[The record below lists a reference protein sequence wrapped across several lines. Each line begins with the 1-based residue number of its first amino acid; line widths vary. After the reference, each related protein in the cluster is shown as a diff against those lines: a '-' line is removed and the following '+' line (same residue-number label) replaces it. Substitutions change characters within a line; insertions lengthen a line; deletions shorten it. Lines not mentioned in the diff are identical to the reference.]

1 METNPSEHIGPAQL
15 AKLLEESRRRAEP
28 ALDAAD
34 VHPHLAACP
43 ACREQFE
50 DLALLDRQLDRQKG
64 MRPAKSAPRQGDCPD
79 PVVWREI
86 AGGLTPPGETLIYLE
101 HASRCDHCGP
111 SLREAVAEVADLNG
125 EITEADRALIAIL
138 DSARAEWQRK
148 LAQQIAETQHTARD
162 RESAPWWK
170 RWLAVPRLAVPR
182 LAVPR
187 LAMAGASL
195 LAIVAVGSW
204 IVVHRIN
211 NYNAARNQPA
221 AADQLLARAY
231 TEKRT
236 LELRIAG
243 ADYAP
248 LRVSRGPAASFTS
261 RPEPLLKA
269 EALIA
274 SQLESHP
281 SDPSWLQAKAQADVL
296 EGKYDAA
303 VEALRRALEL
313 EPHSPALLTDLAT
326 AYFQRAQQE
335 DRKDDLGAA
344 YEYLSQ
350 ALRFHPDDPVALFNR
365 AIVAEHQFLYHQALD
380 DWDRYLQVDPRSDW
394 TGEAREAA
402 DRLRTKLKDHD
413 ASQAAP
419 LLTPALIATSI
430 AASTDAASGNDPNLR
445 STVDARIEEYLS
457 SAVRSWLPQAYAE
470 KGAADPAAQQALFF
484 LADLTSQQHN
494 DRWLADLLR
503 GSSARNFPQAAAALA
518 RAVNA
523 TDAGEYDVS
532 RQQAKLAEKFF
543 SSSGNTAGVLRAQF
557 EQTYAAQMTR
567 RSEACRRQATTVLR
581 KSEKYSYFWLQIQ
594 LGLEESICSGLMDD
608 LGTQEKMAQRA
619 MDRAQKNGYGGLYL
633 RSLYFAA
640 DEKIVVGDSSRTWRI
655 SLVGLQRYWSGQY
668 PSMQGLN
675 LYGGLA
681 YDAESHGRFNLQVA
695 LWREAIAVLGSDRN
709 LLWRA
714 TTHES
719 LAQAAKAA
727 HQPRLAEQQYAE
739 AARLYALAPQTEASR
754 SNAIENQIRSAQL
767 ESRQGQLDN
776 ALGRLISVQ
785 DQIRSLSNN
794 YLVQMFYSVLGEL
807 QLHRHREAEAEQA
820 LQPALT
826 IAEQSLASL
835 RSEAERIAWK
845 SEAAPV
851 YRALT
856 EARLLQGNPQESLDV
871 YESYLGASQ
880 GASPARPSVPHPSR
894 LALRL
899 PLLSQETVLVYAAL
913 PDGVAIWVCG
923 DRGVHAEWIAK
934 PADELQELAARF
946 YDLASDP
953 KSDLN
958 ALRRDGRSLYTAL
971 ILPIEQRLAPG
982 RTLVIEADGWLARV
996 PFEALVDAQNHY
1008 LIDRWPVVH
1017 SLGQDFEARLRNDND
1032 NDNNGNGNNDAG
1044 PISARMPLLVV
1055 ASAASS
1061 QQQGLPPL
1069 TGVAE
1074 EADAVAS
1081 GFHSPRVL
1089 KGSEATLRAVKEDLP
1104 SAAVFHFA
1112 GHSLFTPDRSG
1123 LLLEDAN
1130 SDAGRR
1136 TETPSLL
1143 DAAAVRKLN
1152 VGNMELA
1159 FLSACNTESGAGS
1172 SGGFNSIT
1180 EALLRAGV
1188 PHVVASRWEVME
1200 TRAFIDA
1207 FYRSALSG
1215 QHVSEAIRGASRNML
1230 ADPRTAHPYYWSAFA
1245 AYGRP

>member
-1 METNPSEHIGPAQL
+1 LEIDPNEHIGTVEL
-15 AKLLEESRRRAEP
+15 AKLLEESRRRAESRLDP
-28 ALDAAD
+28 ADLP
-34 VHPHLAACP
+34 PHLAGCP

-50 DLALLDRQLDRQKG
+50 DLALLDRQLDRQMKS
-64 MRPAKSAPRQGDCPD
+64 MKPAESAPRHGDCPD

-101 HASRCDHCGP
+101 HASRCDYCGP
-111 SLREAVAEVADLNG
+111 LLREAVAEVSHLNG
-125 EITEADRALIAIL
+125 EITEADRTLIAIL
-138 DSARAEWQRK
+138 ESARAEWQQR
-148 LAQQIAETQHTARD
+148 LAQQIVGTQHSGPD
-162 RESAPWWK
+162 RESKPWWK
-170 RWLAVPRLAVPR
+170 RWLPVPRLAVSR

-187 LAMAGASL
+187 LAMAGAFL
-195 LAIVAVGSW
+195 LAIVAAGSW
-204 IVVHRIN
+204 VVIHRIN
-211 NYNAARNQPA
+211 INNATRSQPA
-221 AADQLLARAY
+221 AAGKLLARAY

-350 ALRFHPDDPVALFNR
+350 ALRLHPDDPVALYNR
-365 AIVAEHQFLYHQALD
+365 AIVAEHQFLFHQALD
-380 DWDRYLQVDPRSDW
+380 DWDRYLKVDPRSDW

-419 LLTPALIATSI
+419 LLTPAQISASTATSI
-430 AASTDAASGNDPNLR
+430 AASADAASGDDPNLR

-457 SAVRSWLPQAYAE
+457 DAVRSWLPQAYPE
-470 KGAADPAAQQALFF
+470 KGAAEPATQRALFF

-503 GSSARNFPQAAAALA
+503 DSSARNFPHAVAALA

-523 TDAGEYDVS
+523 TDIAEYEVS
-532 RQQAKLAEKFF
+532 RRQAELAEQLFRAA
-543 SSSGNTAGVLRAQF
+543 GNTAGVLRAQF
-557 EQTYAAQMTR
+557 EQTYAAQATR
-567 RSEACRRQATTVLR
+567 QSEACRRHATTALTE
-581 KSEKYSYFWLQIQ
+581 SERYSYPWLQIQ
-594 LGLEESICSGLMDD
+594 LGLEKGVCSGLMDD
-608 LGTQEKMAQRA
+608 LGTYRKMAQRA
-619 MDRAQKNGYGGLYL
+619 TDRAKKYGYGGVYL
-633 RSLYFAA
+633 RSLHFAA
-640 DEKIVVGDSSRTWRI
+640 DEKIGAGDRSGAWRL
-655 SLVGLQRYWSGQY
+655 SLTGLQRYWSGQY
-668 PSMQGLN
+668 PSMQGYN
-675 LYGGLA
+675 LYFGLA
-681 YDAESHGRFNLQVA
+681 YDAESHDQFNVQIA
-695 LWREAIAVLGSDRN
+695 SWREAIAVLGSDRN
-709 LLWRA
+709 LTWRA
-714 TTHES
+714 FAHQS
-719 LAQAAKAA
+719 LAHAANAA

-739 AARLYALAPQTEASR
+739 AARLYSLAPQTEASR
-754 SNAIENQIRSAQL
+754 SNAIESQIRNAQL
-767 ESRQGQLDN
+767 DSRRGRLDN
-776 ALGRLISVQ
+776 AVGRLISVQ
-785 DQIRSLSNN
+785 DQIRPLSNN
-794 YLVQMFYSVLGEL
+794 YLVQMFYSTLGEL
-807 QLHRHREAEAEQA
+807 ELRKQRAVEAERA
-820 LQPALT
+820 LQPALSL
-826 IAEQSLASL
+826 AARNLASL
-835 RSEAERIAWK
+835 GSDAERISWK
-845 SEAAPV
+845 NDAAPV
-851 YRALT
+851 YLALT
-856 EARLLQGNPQESLDV
+856 EAKLLQGYPQESLEV

-880 GASPARPSVPHPSR
+880 RAAPDRRSPSQLAS
-894 LALRL
+894 RL
-899 PLLSQETVLVYAAL
+899 PLLSHETVLIYATL
-913 PDGVAIWVCG
+913 PDGLAIWVFD
-923 DRGVHAEWIAK
+923 DRGVYAEWIAK
-934 PADELQELAARF
+934 PTDELKELASRF

-958 ALRRDGRSLYTAL
+958 ALRRDGRSLYTEL
-971 ILPIEQRLAPG
+971 ILPVEKQLIPG

-1008 LIDRWPVVH
+1008 LIERWPVVH
-1017 SLGQDFEARLRNDND
+1017 SLGQDFEARLRNDNG
-1032 NDNNGNGNNDAG
+1032 NDSNDAG

-1055 ASAASS
+1055 ASGASS
-1061 QQQGLPPL
+1061 QEQGLPPL

-1112 GHSLFTPDRSG
+1112 GHSLVTPDRSG
-1123 LLLEDAN
+1123 LLLENAN
-1130 SDAGRR
+1130 AVSR

-1200 TRAFIDA
+1200 TRAFIDN

-1215 QHVSEAIRGASRNML
+1215 QLVSESIRGASRNML

-1245 AYGRP
+1245 TYGRP

>member
-1 METNPSEHIGPAQL
+1 VLETDPSEHVRTAEL
-15 AKLLEESRRRAEP
+15 ARLLEESRRRAESAP
-28 ALDAAD
+28 DAAD
-34 VHPHLAACP
+34 MHPHLAACP

-50 DLALLDRQLDRQKG
+50 DLALLDRQLDRQMKG
-64 MRPAKSAPRQGDCPD
+64 IRPDESPPRHGDCPD

-111 SLREAVAEVADLNG
+111 LLREAVAEVSDLNG
-125 EITEADRALIAIL
+125 ETTEAERTLIAIL
-138 DSARAEWQRK
+138 DSARAEWQQK
-148 LAQQIAETQHTARD
+148 LAQQITATQHSAPD
-162 RESAPWWK
+162 RESTPWWQ

-182 LAVPR
+182 LAAPR

-195 LAIVAVGSW
+195 LAIVAMGSW
-204 IVVHRIN
+204 VVVHRVN
-211 NYNAARNQPA
+211 NYNATRNQPA
-221 AADQLLARAY
+221 AADKLLARAY

-243 ADYAP
+243 ANYAP

-261 RPEPLLKA
+261 RPAPLLKA

-350 ALRFHPDDPVALFNR
+350 ALRLHPDDPVALYNR

-402 DRLRTKLKDHD
+402 DRLRAKLKDHD

-419 LLTPALIATSI
+419 LLSPAQI
-430 AASTDAASGNDPNLR
+430 AASAAASADAASGDDPNLR

-457 SAVRSWLPQAYAE
+457 SAVRSWLPQAYPE
-470 KGAADPAAQQALFF
+470 KGAADPAAQRALFF

-503 GSSARNFPQAAAALA
+503 GSSARNFTQAVAALA

-523 TDAGEYDVS
+523 TDIAEYDVS
-532 RQQAKLAEKFF
+532 RRQAELAEQLFRA
-543 SSSGNTAGVLRAQF
+543 SGNIAGVLRAQF
-557 EQTYAAQMTR
+557 EQTYAAQIER
-567 RSEACRRQATTVLR
+567 HSEACRRQATAALGD
-581 KSEKYSYFWLQIQ
+581 SEKYSYSWLQIQ
-594 LGLEESICSGLMDD
+594 LGLEDGVCSALMDD
-608 LGTQEKMAQRA
+608 LGTYKKMAQRA
-619 MDRAQKNGYGGLYL
+619 MDRAQKRGYGGLYL
-633 RSLYFAA
+633 RSLYFGA
-640 DEKIVVGDSSRTWRI
+640 DEKIGAGDRSGAWRLFI
-655 SLVGLQRYWSGQY
+655 TGLQRYWSGQY
-668 PSMQGLN
+668 PPMQGYN
-675 LYGGLA
+675 LYGSLA
-681 YDAESHGRFNLQVA
+681 YAAESHDQFNLQVA
-695 LWREAIAVLGSDRN
+695 LWLEAIGAIGSDTN
-709 LLWRA
+709 LLRRA
-714 TTHES
+714 KAHES
-719 LAQAAKAA
+719 LARAANAA
-727 HQPRLAEQQYAE
+727 HEPRLAGQQYAE

-754 SNAIENQIRSAQL
+754 SNAIENQVRNAQL
-767 ESRQGQLDN
+767 ESRQGRPDD
-776 ALGRLISVQ
+776 ALGRLISMQ
-785 DQIRSLSNN
+785 DQIRPLSNN
-794 YLVQMFYSVLGEL
+794 YLVQMFYSTLGEL
-807 QLHRHREAEAEQA
+807 QLRRHREAEAEQA

-826 IAEQSLASL
+826 LAEQNLASL
-835 RSEAERIAWK
+835 KSEAERITWK
-845 SEAAPV
+845 NDAAPV
-851 YRALT
+851 YRTLT
-856 EARLLQGNPQESLDV
+856 EAKLLQGNPQESLEV

-880 GASPARPSVPHPSR
+880 RAAPGRRPPSQLAS
-894 LALRL
+894 RL
-899 PLLSQETVLVYAAL
+899 PLLSHETVLVYAAL
-913 PDGVAIWVCG
+913 PDGLAIWVCD

-934 PADELQELAARF
+934 PTEGLQELAARF

-953 KSDLN
+953 KSDLT

-971 ILPIEQRLAPG
+971 ILPVEQRLAPG

-996 PFEALVDAQNHY
+996 PFEALVDAGNHY
-1008 LIDRWPVVH
+1008 LIERWPVVH
-1017 SLGQDFEARLRNDND
+1017 SLGQDFEARLRNDNNND
-1032 NDNNGNGNNDAG
+1032 NDGSDNHDAG

-1061 QQQGLPPL
+1061 QEQGLPPL

-1112 GHSLFTPDRSG
+1112 GHSLVTPDRSG
-1123 LLLEDAN
+1123 LLLENAN
-1130 SDAGRR
+1130 ADAGSR
-1136 TETPSLL
+1136 TETPALL

-1172 SGGFNSIT
+1172 SGGFNSVT

-1200 TRAFIDA
+1200 TRAFIDD
-1207 FYRSALSG
+1207 FYRTALSG
-1215 QHVSEAIRGASRNML
+1215 QPVSEAIRGASRNML
-1230 ADPRTAHPYYWSAFA
+1230 ADPRTSHPYYWSAFA

>member
-1 METNPSEHIGPAQL
+1 LERNSSEHVGAAEL
-15 AKLLEESRRRAEP
+15 AKLLEESRRRAESAP
-28 ALDAAD
+28 DAAD

-43 ACREQFE
+43 VCREQFE
-50 DLALLDRQLDRQKG
+50 DLALLDRQLDRQMKG
-64 MRPAKSAPRQGDCPD
+64 IRPAESPPRHGDCPGRA
-79 PVVWREI
+79 VWREI
-86 AGGLTPPGETLIYLE
+86 SGGLTPPEETLACLG

-111 SLREAVAEVADLNG
+111 LLREAVAEVANLNG
-125 EITEADRALIAIL
+125 EITEAERTLIAL
-138 DSARAEWQRK
+138 LESARAEWQQR
-148 LAQQIAETQHTARD
+148 LAQQIVGTEHSVPDQ
-162 RESAPWWK
+162 ESTPWWK
-170 RWLAVPRLAVPR
+170 QWAVPHLAG
-182 LAVPR
+182 PR
-187 LAMAGASL
+187 LAMAGAFL
-195 LAIVAVGSW
+195 LAIVAAGSW
-204 IVVHRIN
+204 VVIHRIN
-211 NYNAARNQPA
+211 INNATRNQPA
-221 AADQLLARAY
+221 AAGKLLARAY

-313 EPHSPALLTDLAT
+313 EPHSPAFLTDLAT

-350 ALRFHPDDPVALFNR
+350 ALRLHPDDPVALFNR

-394 TGEAREAA
+394 TGEARESA

-419 LLTPALIATSI
+419 LLSPAQI
-430 AASTDAASGNDPNLR
+430 AASADVASGDDPNLR
-445 STVDARIEEYLS
+445 SAVDARIEEYLS
-457 SAVRSWLPQAYAE
+457 GAVRSWLPQAYPE
-470 KGAADPAAQQALFF
+470 KGAADSAAQQALFF
-484 LADLTSQQHN
+484 LADLTSRQHN
-494 DRWLADLLR
+494 DRWLSDLLR
-503 GSSARNFPQAAAALA
+503 ASSARNFPQAVAELA

-523 TDAGEYDVS
+523 NDAGEYDIS
-532 RQQAKLAEKFF
+532 SQQAALAEELFRA
-543 SSSGNTAGVLRAQF
+543 SGNMAGGLRAQF
-557 EQTYAAQMTR
+557 EQTFAAQLTR
-567 RSEACRRQATTVLR
+567 RSEVCRQQATPALAE
-581 KSEKYSYFWLQIQ
+581 SEKYSYSWLQIQ
-594 LGLEESICSGLMDD
+594 LGLEESICSGLMNN
-608 LGTQEKMAQRA
+608 LGTQEKTAQRA
-619 MDRAQKNGYGGLYL
+619 MGRAQKNGYGGLYL
-633 RSLYFAA
+633 RSLFFVA
-640 DEKIVVGDSSRTWRI
+640 DEKFVAGDRSFAWRL
-655 SLVGLQRYWSGQY
+655 SLAGLQRYWAGQY
-668 PSMQGLN
+668 PSNRGHN
-675 LYGGLA
+675 FYTSLA
-681 YDAESHGRFNLQVA
+681 YDAESHDQFNLQVA
-695 LWREAIAVLGSDRN
+695 VWRETVMVLGSDRELQLQATAHE
-709 LLWRA
+709 LLA
-714 TTHES
+714 H
-719 LAQAAKAA
+719 AAKAA

-739 AARLYALAPQTEASR
+739 AARLYALAPKTAASR
-754 SNAIENQIRSAQL
+754 SNAIENQIRNAQL
-767 ESRQGQLDN
+767 ESRQGQLDS
-776 ALGRLISVQ
+776 AVGRLISVQ
-785 DQIRSLSNN
+785 DQIRPLSNH
-794 YLVQMFYSVLGEL
+794 YLVQMFYSALGEL
-807 QLHRHREAEAEQA
+807 QLHRHRETEAEQA

-826 IAEQSLASL
+826 LAEESLASL
-835 RSEAERIAWK
+835 GSEAERISWK
-845 SEAAPV
+845 NDAAPV
-851 YRALT
+851 YLALT
-856 EARLLQGNPQESLDV
+856 EAKLLQGYPQESLEV

-880 GASPARPSVPHPSR
+880 RATPGRLPVPEPSR
-894 LALRL
+894 LASRL
-899 PLLSQETVLVYAAL
+899 PPLSRETTLVYAAL
-913 PDGVAIWVCG
+913 PDGLAIWVCD
-923 DRGVHAEWIAK
+923 DRGVDAEWIATSTE
-934 PADELQELAARF
+934 ELQEAAARF
-946 YDLASDP
+946 YGLASDP
-953 KSDLN
+953 KSNLN
-958 ALRRDGRSLYTAL
+958 ALRRDGRSLYTSL
-971 ILPIEQRLAPG
+971 ILPVEQRLTPS

-996 PFEALVDAQNHY
+996 PFEALVDDQNHY
-1008 LIDRWPVVH
+1008 LIERWPVVH
-1017 SLGQDFEARLRNDND
+1017 SLGQDFEARLRHDNGD
-1032 NDNNGNGNNDAG
+1032 GDNDAG

-1061 QQQGLPPL
+1061 QEQGLAPL
-1069 TGVAE
+1069 SGVAE

-1123 LLLEDAN
+1123 LLLENAN
-1130 SDAGRR
+1130 AGAGSR

-1172 SGGFNSIT
+1172 SGGFHSVT

-1188 PHVVASRWEVME
+1188 PHVVASRWEVVE
-1200 TRAFIDA
+1200 TRAFIDD
-1207 FYRSALSG
+1207 FYRGALSG
-1215 QHVSEAIRGASRNML
+1215 QLVSESIRRASRNML
-1230 ADPRTAHPYYWSAFA
+1230 ADPRTAHPYSWSAFA

>member
-1 METNPSEHIGPAQL
+1 MAEL
-15 AKLLEESRRRAEP
+15 AKLLEESRRRAES
-28 ALDAAD
+28 ALDAPD

-43 ACREQFE
+43 TCREQFD
-50 DLALLDRQLDRQKG
+50 DLALLDRQLDRQMKG
-64 MRPAKSAPRQGDCPD
+64 MRLAESPPRQGDCPR
-79 PVVWREI
+79 PGLWREI
-86 AGGLTPPGETLIYLE
+86 VGGLTPPSETLIYLE
-101 HASRCDHCGP
+101 HASRCDRCGP
-111 SLREAVAEVADLNG
+111 LLREAVTEVADLNG
-125 EITEADRALIAIL
+125 ETTAAERTLIAIL
-138 DSARAEWQRK
+138 ESARAEWQQR
-148 LAQQIAETQHTARD
+148 LAQQIAGTQHSGRD
-162 RESAPWWK
+162 RESMPWWQ
-170 RWLAVPRLAVPR
+170 RWLAVPRLALPR

-204 IVVHRIN
+204 VVVHRVN
-211 NYNAARNQPA
+211 NYNATRNQPA
-221 AADQLLARAY
+221 AAGRLLARAY

-236 LELRIAG
+236 VELRIAG

-313 EPHSPALLTDLAT
+313 EPHSSALLTDLAT

-350 ALRFHPDDPVALFNR
+350 ALRLHPDDPVALFNR

-380 DWDRYLQVDPRSDW
+380 DWDRYLQVDSRSDW

-419 LLTPALIATSI
+419 LLTPAQIATSI
-430 AASTDAASGNDPNLR
+430 AASADLASGDDPNLR

-457 SAVRSWLPQAYAE
+457 SAVRSWLPQAYPE
-470 KGAADPAAQQALFF
+470 KGAADPAAQRALFF
-484 LADLTSQQHN
+484 LADVTSQQHN

-503 GSSARNFPQAAAALA
+503 GSSARNFPQAVAALA
-518 RAVNA
+518 KAAQAN
-523 TDAGEYDVS
+523 DAGKYATTNVQAPQAERLFRAS
-532 RQQAKLAEKFF
+532 RNE
-543 SSSGNTAGVLRAQF
+543 AGALRAQF
-557 EQTYAAQMTR
+557 EQTYAAQIERQSDM
-567 RSEACRRQATTVLR
+567 CRRKATAALTESKR
-581 KSEKYSYFWLQIQ
+581 YSYPWLQIQ
-594 LGLEESICSGLMDD
+594 LGLEEGVCSALMDD
-608 LGTQEKMAQRA
+608 LGTYRKMAQRA
-619 MDRAQKNGYGGLYL
+619 MDRTQKHRYGGLYL
-633 RSLYFAA
+633 RSLVFAA
-640 DEKIVVGDSSRTWRI
+640 DERLGAGARSSAWML
-655 SLVGLQRYWSGQY
+655 SLTGLQRYRSGEY
-668 PSMQGLN
+668 SPMQGYN
-675 LYGGLA
+675 LYGCLA
-681 YDAESHGRFNLQVA
+681 YDAGSHDQFNLQLA
-695 LWREAIAVLGSDRN
+695 FWREAIAILGSGGS
-709 LLWRA
+709 LLRLA
-714 TTHES
+714 VAHES
-719 LAQAAKAA
+719 LARAASAA
-727 HQPRLAEQQYAE
+727 NQPRLAEQQYAE

-754 SNAIENQIRSAQL
+754 WNPIESQIRNAQL
-767 ESRQGQLDN
+767 DLDQRQLDN

-785 DQIRSLSNN
+785 DQIRPLSNN
-794 YLVQMFYSVLGEL
+794 YLVQMFYSTLGEL
-807 QLHRHREAEAEQA
+807 QLRRHREAEAEQA

-826 IAEQSLASL
+826 FAEKSLASL
-835 RSEAERIAWK
+835 GSEAERISWRND
-845 SEAAPV
+845 AAPV
-851 YRALT
+851 YLALT
-856 EARLLQGNPQESLDV
+856 EAKLLQGYPQESLEV

-880 GASPARPSVPHPSR
+880 RAALDRRAPSQLVSR
-894 LALRL
+894 I
-899 PLLSQETVLVYAAL
+899 PLLSRETVLVYAAL
-913 PDGVAIWVCG
+913 PDGLAIWICD

-934 PADELQELAARF
+934 PTEQLQELAARF
-946 YDLASDP
+946 YNLASDS
-953 KSDLN
+953 KSNLS

-971 ILPIEQRLAPG
+971 ILPVEQRLTPG

-1008 LIDRWPVVH
+1008 LIERWPVVH
-1017 SLGQDFEARLRNDND
+1017 SLGQNFEARLRHDND
-1032 NDNNGNGNNDAG
+1032 NDNNDAG

-1061 QQQGLPPL
+1061 QEQGLPPL

-1074 EADAVAS
+1074 EADAVAR

-1112 GHSLFTPDRSG
+1112 GHSLVTPDRSG
-1123 LLLEDAN
+1123 LLLENAN
-1130 SDAGRR
+1130 ADAGPR

-1172 SGGFNSIT
+1172 SGGFNSIA

-1188 PHVVASRWEVME
+1188 PHVVASRWEVVD
-1200 TRAFIDA
+1200 TRAFIND

-1215 QHVSEAIRGASRNML
+1215 QLVSESIRGASRNML

>member
-1 METNPSEHIGPAQL
+1 
-15 AKLLEESRRRAEP
+15 
-28 ALDAAD
+28 
-34 VHPHLAACP
+34 
-43 ACREQFE
+43 
-50 DLALLDRQLDRQKG
+50 
-64 MRPAKSAPRQGDCPD
+64 
-79 PVVWREI
+79 
-86 AGGLTPPGETLIYLE
+86 
-101 HASRCDHCGP
+101 
-111 SLREAVAEVADLNG
+111 
-125 EITEADRALIAIL
+125 
-138 DSARAEWQRK
+138 
-148 LAQQIAETQHTARD
+148 
-162 RESAPWWK
+162 
-170 RWLAVPRLAVPR
+170 
-182 LAVPR
+182 
-187 LAMAGASL
+187 MAGAFL
-195 LAIVAVGSW
+195 LAIVAAGSW
-204 IVVHRIN
+204 VVIHRIDIN
-211 NYNAARNQPA
+211 NATRNQPA
-221 AADQLLARAY
+221 AAGKLLARAY

-248 LRVSRGPAASFTS
+248 LRASRGPAASFTS

-344 YEYLSQ
+344 CEYLSQ
-350 ALRFHPDDPVALFNR
+350 ALRLRPDDPVALFNR

-413 ASQAAP
+413 ASQVAP
-419 LLTPALIATSI
+419 LLSPAQIAT
-430 AASTDAASGNDPNLR
+430 AADAALGYDPNLR

-457 SAVRSWLPQAYAE
+457 GAVRSWLPQAYPE
-470 KGAADPAAQQALFF
+470 KGAGDPAAQRALFF

-494 DRWLADLLR
+494 DRWLSDLLR
-503 GSSARNFPQAAAALA
+503 ASSTHNFPQAVAALA
-518 RAVNA
+518 RSVNA
-523 TDAGEYDVS
+523 NDAGEYDVS
-532 RQQAKLAEKFF
+532 RQQTKLAEKFF

-557 EQTYAAQMTR
+557 EQTYAAHATR
-567 RSEACRRQATTVLR
+567 RSEACRLQAATALTE
-581 KSEKYSYFWLQIQ
+581 SEKYPYSWLQIR
-594 LGLEESICSGLMDD
+594 LELEEAICSGIMND
-608 LGTQEKMAQRA
+608 LGTQEKLSQRA
-619 MDRAQKNGYGGLYL
+619 MGQAQIHGYGGLYL

-640 DEKIVVGDSSRTWRI
+640 DQRVGVGDRSGAWRLSI
-655 SLVGLQRYWSGQY
+655 TALQRYWSGQY
-668 PSMQGLN
+668 SWIQAYN

-681 YDAESHGRFNLQVA
+681 FDAESHDQFNLQVA
-695 LWREAIAVLGSDRN
+695 LWREAIAELGSDENVLR
-709 LLWRA
+709 RA
-714 TTHES
+714 TTHEL
-719 LAQAAKAA
+719 LARAANAA
-727 HQPRLAEQQYAE
+727 QQPRLAQQQYAE

-754 SNAIENQIRSAQL
+754 WNAIESQIRNAQL
-767 ESRQGQLDN
+767 ESHQGQLDN
-776 ALGRLISVQ
+776 AVARLISVQ
-785 DQIRSLSNN
+785 DQIRPLSNN
-794 YLVQMFYSVLGEL
+794 YLVQMFYSTLGEL
-807 QLHRHREAEAEQA
+807 QLRRHREAEAEQA

-826 IAEQSLASL
+826 LAKQNLASL
-835 RSEAERIAWK
+835 KSEAERITWRNDAG
-845 SEAAPV
+845 PV
-851 YRALT
+851 YGALT
-856 EARLLQGNPQESLDV
+856 EAKLVQGYPQESLEV

-880 GASPARPSVPHPSR
+880 RAALGRSPVPQPSR

-899 PLLSQETVLVYAAL
+899 PLLSHETVVVYAAL
-913 PDGVAIWVCG
+913 PDGLAIWVCD

-934 PADELQELAARF
+934 PTEELQELAARF
-946 YDLASDP
+946 YDLASDR

-971 ILPIEQRLAPG
+971 ILPVEQRLAPG
-982 RTLVIEADGWLARV
+982 RTLVIEADGWLSRV

-1008 LIDRWPVVH
+1008 VIERWPVVH

-1032 NDNNGNGNNDAG
+1032 NNGNDNKDVG

-1061 QQQGLPPL
+1061 QEEGLPPL
-1069 TGVAE
+1069 SGIAE

-1089 KGSEATLRAVKEDLP
+1089 KESEATLRAVKEDLP
-1104 SAAVFHFA
+1104 SAAIFHFA
-1112 GHSLFTPDRSG
+1112 GHSLVTPGRSG
-1123 LLLEDAN
+1123 LLLEDARA
-1130 SDAGRR
+1130 DAGPR

-1172 SGGFNSIT
+1172 SGGFNSVT

-1188 PHVVASRWEVME
+1188 PHVVASRWEVTE
-1200 TRAFIDA
+1200 TREFIEG

-1215 QHVSEAIRGASRNML
+1215 QPVSEAIRGASRNML
-1230 ADPRTAHPYYWSAFA
+1230 TDPRTAHPYYWSAFA

>member
-1 METNPSEHIGPAQL
+1 LETDPSVHIGTAEL
-15 AKLLEESRRRAEP
+15 AKLLEESRRRAESAP
-28 ALDAAD
+28 DAANM
-34 VHPHLAACP
+34 HPHLAACP
-43 ACREQFE
+43 ACREQFV
-50 DLALLDRQLDRQKG
+50 DLALLDRQLDRQMKG
-64 MRPAKSAPRQGDCPD
+64 MRPAKSAPRQGDCPR

-86 AGGLTPPGETLIYLE
+86 AGGLTPPAETLIYLE

-111 SLREAVAEVADLNG
+111 LLRGAVAEVSDLNG
-125 EITEADRALIAIL
+125 ETTEEDRTLIAIL
-138 DSARAEWQRK
+138 ESARAEWQQR
-148 LAQQIAETQHTARD
+148 LAQQIAGTQHSGRD
-162 RESAPWWK
+162 RESTPWWK
-170 RWLAVPRLAVPR
+170 RWRPVPRLAVSRLALPR
-182 LAVPR
+182 LAT
-187 LAMAGASL
+187 AGAFL
-195 LAIVAVGSW
+195 LAIVAAGSW
-204 IVVHRIN
+204 VVIHRIN
-211 NYNAARNQPA
+211 INNATRNQPA
-221 AADQLLARAY
+221 AAGKLLARAY

-303 VEALRRALEL
+303 VEALRRTLEL

-335 DRKDDLGAA
+335 DRKEDFGAA
-344 YEYLSQ
+344 YECLSQ

-419 LLTPALIATSI
+419 LLSPAQI
-430 AASTDAASGNDPNLR
+430 AASADSASGDDPNLR

-457 SAVRSWLPQAYAE
+457 GAVRSWLPQAYPE
-470 KGAADPAAQQALFF
+470 KGAADPAAQRALFF
-484 LADLTSQQHN
+484 LADLSSQQHN

-503 GSSARNFPQAAAALA
+503 GSSARNFPQAVAALA

-523 TDAGEYDVS
+523 TDIAEYDVS
-532 RQQAKLAEKFF
+532 RLQAALAEQLFRA
-543 SSSGNTAGVLRAQF
+543 SGNIAGVLRSQF
-557 EQTYAAQMTR
+557 EQTYAAQIER
-567 RSEACRRQATTVLR
+567 YSEACRRKATVALME
-581 KSEKYSYFWLQIQ
+581 SERYSYPWLQIQ
-594 LGLEESICSGLMDD
+594 LGLEEGVCSALMDD
-608 LGTQEKMAQRA
+608 LGVYKKMAQRA
-619 MDRAQKNGYGGLYL
+619 MDRAQRHGYSGLYL
-633 RSLYFAA
+633 RSLVFAA
-640 DEKIVVGDSSRTWRI
+640 DEKIGVGNRSGAWEF
-655 SLVGLQRYWSGQY
+655 SLAGLERYWSGSY
-668 PSMQGLN
+668 PPGQVYN

-681 YDAESHGRFNLQVA
+681 YDAGSRDQFDIQIA
-695 LWREAIAVLGSDRN
+695 SWREAIAALGSDTN
-709 LLWRA
+709 LWRRA
-714 TTHES
+714 MAHEM
-719 LAQAAKAA
+719 LAGAANAA
-727 HQPRLAEQQYAE
+727 HRPRLAEQQYAE
-739 AARLYALAPQTEASR
+739 AARLYTVAPRTEASR
-754 SNAIENQIRSAQL
+754 SNSIENQIRNAQL
-767 ESRQGQLDN
+767 ELRQGQLET

-785 DQIRSLSNN
+785 GQIRPLSNN

-807 QLHRHREAEAEQA
+807 QLRRHREAEAQQA

-826 IAEQSLASL
+826 LAEQSLASL
-835 RSEAERIAWK
+835 KSEAERISWK
-845 SEAAPV
+845 NDAAPV
-851 YRALT
+851 YLALT
-856 EARLLQGNPQESLDV
+856 EARLLQGYSQESLEV
-871 YESYLGASQ
+871 YERYLGASQ
-880 GASPARPSVPHPSR
+880 RATPGRPAVPQPSL
-894 LALRL
+894 LAPRL
-899 PLLSQETVLVYAAL
+899 PLLSRETTLVYAAL
-913 PDGVAIWVCG
+913 PDGLAIWVCD

-934 PADELQELAARF
+934 PTDELQELAARF

-953 KSDLN
+953 KSDLT

-971 ILPIEQRLAPG
+971 ILPIEQRLTPG
-982 RTLVIEADGWLARV
+982 RTLVIEADGWLARL

-1008 LIDRWPVVH
+1008 LIEHWPVVH

-1032 NDNNGNGNNDAG
+1032 NDNNGNENNDAG
-1044 PISARMPLLVV
+1044 PISAQMPLLVV

-1061 QQQGLPPL
+1061 QEEGLPPL
-1069 TGVAE
+1069 SGVAE

-1123 LLLEDAN
+1123 LLLENAN
-1130 SDAGRR
+1130 ADSGSRS
-1136 TETPSLL
+1136 ETPALL

-1159 FLSACNTESGAGS
+1159 FLSACNTESGAGT
-1172 SGGFNSIT
+1172 SGGFNSVT

-1188 PHVVASRWEVME
+1188 PHVVASRWEVVE
-1200 TRAFIDA
+1200 TRAFIDD
-1207 FYRSALSG
+1207 FYRSVLSG
-1215 QHVSEAIRGASRNML
+1215 QPVSEAIRGASRNML

>member
-1 METNPSEHIGPAQL
+1 MEIDPNEHIGTVEL
-15 AKLLEESRRRAEP
+15 AKLLEESRRCAES
-28 ALDAAD
+28 ARDAAD
-34 VHPHLAACP
+34 MHPHLAACP

-50 DLALLDRQLDRQKG
+50 DLALLDRQLDRQMKS
-64 MRPAKSAPRQGDCPD
+64 MRPAESAPRQGDCPD

-111 SLREAVAEVADLNG
+111 LLREAVAEVSDLNG
-125 EITEADRALIAIL
+125 EITEAERTLIAL
-138 DSARAEWQRK
+138 LESARAEWQQR
-148 LAQQIAETQHTARD
+148 LAQQIARTQHSAVD
-162 RESAPWWK
+162 RESTPWWQ
-170 RWLAVPRLAVPR
+170 RWLAIPRLAVPS

-204 IVVHRIN
+204 VVVHRIN
-211 NYNAARNQPA
+211 NYNATRNQPA
-221 AADQLLARAY
+221 AADKLLARAY

-365 AIVAEHQFLYHQALD
+365 AIVAEHQFLFHQALD

-419 LLTPALIATSI
+419 LLTPAQIATSI
-430 AASTDAASGNDPNLR
+430 AASADSASGDDPNLR
-445 STVDARIEEYLS
+445 PAVDARIEEYLS
-457 SAVRSWLPQAYAE
+457 VAVRSWLPQAYPE
-470 KGAADPAAQQALFF
+470 KGAADPAAQRALFF

-503 GSSARNFPQAAAALA
+503 GSSARNFPQAVAALA
-518 RAVNA
+518 RAVDA
-523 TDAGEYDVS
+523 TDIAEYDVS
-532 RQQAKLAEKFF
+532 RRQADLAEQLFRA
-543 SSSGNTAGVLRAQF
+543 SGNIAGVLRAQF
-557 EQTYAAQMTR
+557 EQTYAAQIER
-567 RSEACRRQATTVLR
+567 HSEACRRQATAALAE
-581 KSEKYSYFWLQIQ
+581 SEKYSYSWLQIQ
-594 LGLEESICSGLMDD
+594 LGLEDGLCSALMDD
-608 LGTQEKMAQRA
+608 LGTHKEMAQRA
-619 MDRAQKNGYGGLYL
+619 MDRAQEHRYGGLYL
-633 RSLYFAA
+633 RSLYFAT
-640 DEKIVVGDSSRTWRI
+640 DEEIGAGDRSGAWRL
-655 SLVGLQRYWSGQY
+655 SLAGLQRYWSGPY
-668 PSMQGLN
+668 PWRQVYN

-681 YDAESHGRFNLQVA
+681 YDAGSRDQFSIQIA
-695 LWREAIAVLGSDRN
+695 LWREAIAALGSDTN
-709 LLWRA
+709 LWRRA
-714 TTHES
+714 MAHEM
-719 LAQAAKAA
+719 LAGAAKGA
-727 HQPRLAEQQYAE
+727 HQPRLAEQQYTE
-739 AARLYALAPQTEASR
+739 AARLYALAPQTGASR
-754 SNAIENQIRSAQL
+754 NNAIENQIRSAQL
-767 ESRQGQLDN
+767 DLRQGQLDH

-785 DQIRSLSNN
+785 DRIRPLSNN
-794 YLVQMFYSVLGEL
+794 YLVQMFYSTLGEL
-807 QLHRHREAEAEQA
+807 QLRRHREAEAEQA

-826 IAEQSLASL
+826 LAEHDLASL
-835 RSEAERIAWK
+835 GSEAERITWK
-845 SEAAPV
+845 DDAAPV
-851 YRALT
+851 YLALT
-856 EARLLQGNPQESLDV
+856 EAKLLQGYPQESLEV

-880 GASPARPSVPHPSR
+880 RAASGPLSSQTSVKETSR
-894 LALRL
+894 VAVRF
-899 PLLSQETVLVYAAL
+899 PLFSRETVLVYAAL
-913 PDGVAIWVCG
+913 PDGLAIWVCD
-923 DRGVHAEWIAK
+923 DRGLHAEWIAK
-934 PADELQELAARF
+934 PTDELQELTARF
-946 YDLASDP
+946 YDSASDP
-953 KSDLN
+953 KSDLT

-971 ILPIEQRLAPG
+971 ILPVEQRLAPG

-1008 LIDRWPVVH
+1008 LIERWPVVH

-1032 NDNNGNGNNDAG
+1032 NDNNDAG
-1044 PISARMPLLVV
+1044 PISARMSLLVV

-1061 QQQGLPPL
+1061 QKEGLPPL
-1069 TGVAE
+1069 SGVAE
-1074 EADAVAS
+1074 EADAVAG

-1089 KGSEATLRAVKEDLP
+1089 KGSEATLRAVQEDLP

-1123 LLLEDAN
+1123 LLLENARA
-1130 SDAGRR
+1130 DAGSR

-1200 TRAFIDA
+1200 TRAFIDD

-1215 QHVSEAIRGASRNML
+1215 QLVSESIRGASRNML

>member
-1 METNPSEHIGPAQL
+1 LETDPGVHLGTAEL
-15 AKLLEESRRRAEP
+15 AKLLEESRRRAESAP
-28 ALDAAD
+28 YAAD
-34 VHPHLAACP
+34 MHPHLAACP
-43 ACREQFE
+43 ACREQFV
-50 DLALLDRQLDRQKG
+50 DLALLDRQLHRQMKG
-64 MRPAKSAPRQGDCPD
+64 MRPAESAPRQGDCPR
-79 PVVWREI
+79 PALWREI

-111 SLREAVAEVADLNG
+111 LLRRAVAEVSDLNG
-125 EITEADRALIAIL
+125 EITEAERTLIAIL
-138 DSARAEWQRK
+138 ESARAEWQQR
-148 LAQQIAETQHTARD
+148 LAQQIAGTEHSGPD
-162 RESAPWWK
+162 RESTPWWK
-170 RWLAVPRLAVPR
+170 RWLPVPRLVVSGPAVR
-182 LAVPR
+182 R

-195 LAIVAVGSW
+195 LAIVAAGSW
-204 IVVHRIN
+204 VVLHRIN
-211 NYNAARNQPA
+211 MNNATRNQPA
-221 AADQLLARAY
+221 AAGKLLARAY

-350 ALRFHPDDPVALFNR
+350 ALRLHPDDPVALFNR

-419 LLTPALIATSI
+419 LLSPAQI
-430 AASTDAASGNDPNLR
+430 AASADAASGDNPNLR
-445 STVDARIEEYLS
+445 ATVDARIEEYLS
-457 SAVRSWLPQAYAE
+457 SAVRSWLPQAYPE
-470 KGAADPAAQQALFF
+470 KGAADPAAQRALFF

-494 DRWLADLLR
+494 DRWLSDLLR
-503 GSSARNFPQAAAALA
+503 ASSTRNFPQAVSALA

-523 TDAGEYDVS
+523 TDIAEYDVS
-532 RQQAKLAEKFF
+532 RRQAELAEQLFRAL
-543 SSSGNTAGVLRAQF
+543 GNTAGVLRAQF
-557 EQTYAAQMTR
+557 EQTYAAQIER
-567 RSEACRRQATTVLR
+567 RSDTCRRQATAGLTE
-581 KSEKYSYFWLQIQ
+581 SERYSYPWLQIQ
-594 LGLEESICSGLMDD
+594 LGLEKGICSGLMDD
-608 LGTQEKMAQRA
+608 LGTQEKTAQRA
-619 MDRAQKNGYGGLYL
+619 MDRAEKHGYGGLYL
-633 RSLYFAA
+633 RSLYFSA
-640 DEKIVVGDSSRTWRI
+640 DKRITAGDRSGAWRLSI
-655 SLVGLQRYWSGQY
+655 TGLQRYWSGQY
-668 PSMQGLN
+668 SWRPVYN

-681 YDAESHGRFNLQVA
+681 YDAGSHDEFNLQVA
-695 LWREAIAVLGSDRN
+695 LWRESVAALGSGAD
-709 LLWRA
+709 LLRRA
-714 TTHES
+714 MAHEL
-719 LAQAAKAA
+719 LAHAAKAA
-727 HQPRLAEQQYAE
+727 HQPSLAEQQYAE
-739 AARLYALAPQTEASR
+739 AARLYALAPPTEASR
-754 SNAIENQIRSAQL
+754 SNAIENQIRNAQL
-767 ESRQGQLDN
+767 DLRQGQFDH

-785 DQIRSLSNN
+785 GRIRPLSNN
-794 YLVQMFYSVLGEL
+794 YLVQMFYSVLGEVEL
-807 QLHRHREAEAEQA
+807 RRHREVEAEQA
-820 LQPALT
+820 LKPALT
-826 IAEQSLASL
+826 LAEHSLASL
-835 RSEAERIAWK
+835 GSEAERIAWK
-845 SEAAPV
+845 NDAAPV
-851 YRALT
+851 YLALT
-856 EARLLQGNPQESLDV
+856 EAELLQGDPQESLEV

-880 GASPARPSVPHPSR
+880 RAAPGRRPPAELSSC
-894 LALRL
+894 L
-899 PLLSQETVLVYAAL
+899 PLLSRETVLIYATL
-913 PDGVAIWVCG
+913 PDGLAIWVCD

-934 PADELQELAARF
+934 PTDELQDLASRF

-953 KSDLN
+953 KSDLT
-958 ALRRDGRSLYTAL
+958 ALRRDGRSLYTEL

-996 PFEALVDAQNHY
+996 PFEALVDAENHY
-1008 LIDRWPVVH
+1008 LIERWAVVH
-1017 SLGQDFEARLRNDND
+1017 SLGQDFEARLRHD
-1032 NDNNGNGNNDAG
+1032 NDNNNDNHGNDSKDTG

-1061 QQQGLPPL
+1061 QEEGLPPL

-1081 GFHSPRVL
+1081 GFHSSRVL
-1089 KGSEATLRAVKEDLP
+1089 KGSEATLRAVREDLP

-1112 GHSLFTPDRSG
+1112 GHSLVTPDHSG
-1123 LLLEDAN
+1123 LLLENAN
-1130 SDAGRR
+1130 ASSGSR
-1136 TETPSLL
+1136 TEPPSLL

-1152 VGNMELA
+1152 TGNMELA

-1172 SGGFNSIT
+1172 SGGFNSVT

-1188 PHVVASRWEVME
+1188 PHVVASRWDVIE
-1200 TRAFIDA
+1200 TRAFIDD

-1215 QHVSEAIRGASRNML
+1215 QPVSEAIRGASRNML

>member
-1 METNPSEHIGPAQL
+1 LETDPNEHIGTVEL
-15 AKLLEESRRRAEP
+15 AKLLEESRRRAESAP
-28 ALDAAD
+28 DAAD
-34 VHPHLAACP
+34 MHPHLAACP

-50 DLALLDRQLDRQKG
+50 DLALLDRQLDRQMKS
-64 MRPAKSAPRQGDCPD
+64 MRSAESPPRQGDCPG

-86 AGGLTPPGETLIYLE
+86 AGGLTLPGETLIYLD
-101 HASRCDHCGP
+101 HASRCDLCGP
-111 SLREAVAEVADLNG
+111 LLREAVAEVSDLNG
-125 EITEADRALIAIL
+125 EITEAERTLIAIL
-138 DSARAEWQRK
+138 DSARAEWQQR
-148 LAQQIAETQHTARD
+148 LAKQITETPHPAPNRD
-162 RESAPWWK
+162 STPWWK
-170 RWLAVPRLAVPR
+170 RWLAIPRLAVPS

-195 LAIVAVGSW
+195 LAIVAAGSW
-204 IVVHRIN
+204 VVVHRYN
-211 NYNAARNQPA
+211 NYIAARNQPA
-221 AADQLLARAY
+221 AAVQLLARAY

-313 EPHSPALLTDLAT
+313 QPHSPALLTDLAT

-380 DWDRYLQVDPRSDW
+380 DWDRYLQVDPRSEW
-394 TGEAREAA
+394 TGEAREAT

-413 ASQAAP
+413 ASQVAP
-419 LLTPALIATSI
+419 LLSPAQIAASI
-430 AASTDAASGNDPNLR
+430 AASADAASADAASGDDPNLR
-445 STVDARIEEYLS
+445 SAVDARIEEYLS
-457 SAVRSWLPQAYAE
+457 VAVRSWLPQAYPE
-470 KGAADPAAQQALFF
+470 KGAADPASQRALFF

-503 GSSARNFPQAAAALA
+503 GSSARNFPQAVAALG

-523 TDAGEYDVS
+523 TEIAEYDVS
-532 RQQAKLAEKFF
+532 RRQAELAEQLFRA
-543 SSSGNTAGVLRAQF
+543 SGNTAGMLRAQF
-557 EQTYAAQMTR
+557 ERSYTAQATR
-567 RSEACRRQATTVLR
+567 RSEACRQRATNALTG
-581 KSEKYSYFWLQIQ
+581 SEKYPYPWLQIR
-594 LGLEESICSGLMDD
+594 LELEEGICSGIMSD

-619 MDRAQKNGYGGLYL
+619 MGQAQNHWYGGLYL

-640 DEKIVVGDSSRTWRI
+640 DEKMVVGDRPSAWRL
-655 SLVGLQRYWSGQY
+655 SLTGLQRYWSGQY
-668 PSMQGLN
+668 PGIQAYN
-675 LYGGLA
+675 LSGGLA
-681 YDAESHGRFNLQVA
+681 FEAGSHDQVNLQLA
-695 LWREAIAVLGSDRN
+695 LWGEAIAELASDAN
-709 LLWRA
+709 LLRRA
-714 TTHES
+714 TTHEL
-719 LAQAAKAA
+719 LARAAIVA
-727 HQPRLAEQQYAE
+727 HESRLAEQHYAE
-739 AARLYALAPQTEASR
+739 AERLYSRAPQTEASR
-754 SNAIENQIRSAQL
+754 WNAIESQIRNAQL
-767 ESRQGQLDN
+767 ESRQGKLEN

-785 DQIRSLSNN
+785 DQIRPLSNN

-807 QLHRHREAEAEQA
+807 QLRRHREAEAEQA

-826 IAEQSLASL
+826 LAEQSLASL
-835 RSEAERIAWK
+835 KSEAERIPWK
-845 SEAAPV
+845 NDAAPV
-851 YRALT
+851 YLALT
-856 EARLLQGNPQESLDV
+856 EAKLLQGGSQESLDV
-871 YESYLGASQ
+871 YERYLGASQ
-880 GASPARPSVPHPSR
+880 RAALDRRAPSQLVS
-894 LALRL
+894 RL
-899 PLLSQETVLVYAAL
+899 PLLSRETVLVYAAL
-913 PDGVAIWVCG
+913 PDGLSIWICD

-934 PADELQELAARF
+934 PTEELQELAARF

-953 KSDLN
+953 KSDLR
-958 ALRRDGRSLYTAL
+958 ALRRDGRSLYTSL

-982 RTLVIEADGWLARV
+982 RTLVIEADGWLGRV

-1008 LIDRWPVVH
+1008 LIERWPVVH
-1017 SLGQDFEARLRNDND
+1017 SLGQDFEARLRNDID
-1032 NDNNGNGNNDAG
+1032 DNGNYNNDAG

-1061 QQQGLPPL
+1061 QEQGLPPL
-1069 TGVAE
+1069 TGIAE

-1104 SAAVFHFA
+1104 SAAIFHFA
-1112 GHSLFTPDRSG
+1112 GHSLVTPDRSG
-1123 LLLEDAN
+1123 LLLENAN
-1130 SDAGRR
+1130 AGSR

-1172 SGGFNSIT
+1172 SGGFNSVT

-1188 PHVVASRWEVME
+1188 PHVVASRWEVVE
-1200 TRAFIDA
+1200 TRAFIND

-1215 QHVSEAIRGASRNML
+1215 QPVSEAIRRASRNML